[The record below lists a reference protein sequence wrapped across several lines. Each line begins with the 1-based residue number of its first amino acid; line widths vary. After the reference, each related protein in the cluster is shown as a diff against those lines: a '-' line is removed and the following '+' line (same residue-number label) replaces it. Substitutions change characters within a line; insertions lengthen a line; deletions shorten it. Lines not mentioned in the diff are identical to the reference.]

1 MMKIAWLAL
10 VLLSG
15 CGSVVVPEAEN
26 IPLPPPEPPACVP
39 VTSLAPS
46 KPVATVAQK
55 YADVARKATA
65 AVTAPDATPQ
75 YVREVHDADTAA
87 RKALGA
93 LEKHPTTPAL
103 KQARD
108 AVRALNEALENS
120 P

>member
-1 MMKIAWLAL
+1 
-10 VLLSG
+10 
-15 CGSVVVPEAEN
+15 VPEAQN
-26 IPLPPPEPPACVP
+26 LPLPPEPPACVSIS
-39 VTSLAPS
+39 VSTPS
-46 KPVATVAQK
+46 KPVASVAQK

-87 RKALGA
+87 RNALSA
-93 LEKHPTTPAL
+93 LEQHPTKPAL